1 MKITLRTYLF
11 TALAALVLF
20 AAQAQ
25 TSSRS
30 SSRLNMGQKRD
41 GAKIL
46 AGKPGSL
53 LGFKN
58 IVDKNLS
65 ITPSKAIN
73 SYYRS
78 LMLQNGSPVTNEAP
92 PSRPRTAT
100 TDNRNS
106 TIGESKSVLEIVKL
120 EDNMFAN
127 DKIVVRNIY
136 PNPANDFANI
146 EYNITGNV
154 SDAKILI
161 YNVLFSSVGDYDLTK
176 NEKQL
181 RLQTQ
186 DMPTGV
192 YYYQLMLD
200 GKKVATKKLIVRH

>member
-1 MKITLRTYLF
+1 MKITLRTYLI
-11 TALAALVLF
+11 TALSALVLF

-25 TSSRS
+25 TSTPNG
-30 SSRLNMGQKRD
+30 SRLNMGQKRD
-41 GAKIL
+41 AAKIM
-46 AGKPGSL
+46 ASKSRSL
-53 LGFKN
+53 ISFRATL
-58 IVDKNLS
+58 DRNLK

-78 LMLQNGSPVTNEAP
+78 VMLQSGTATQNEVA
-92 PSRPRTAT
+92 PSRSRTASS
-100 TDNRNS
+100 DNN
-106 TIGESKSVLEIVKL
+106 TVAESKTVLETTKL

-127 DKIVVRNIY
+127 DKIVVRNVY
-136 PNPANDFANI
+136 PNPANEFAEI

-154 SDAKILI
+154 GDAKILI
-161 YNVLFSSVGDYDLTK
+161 YNVLLSSVGDYDLNK

-181 RLQTQ
+181 RVHTQ

-192 YYYQLMLD
+192 YYYQLMLE

>member
-25 TSSRS
+25 TSNRNSG
-30 SSRLNMGQKRD
+30 RLNMGQKRD
-41 GAKIL
+41 AAKIM
-46 AGKPGSL
+46 ADRSGSL
-53 LGFKN
+53 LRFKTT
-58 IVDKNLS
+58 VDKNLK

-78 LMLQNGSPVTNEAP
+78 VMLQNGVPVPNEAAA
-92 PSRPRTAT
+92 SRSRTAT
-100 TDNRNS
+100 TDNN
-106 TIGESKSVLEIVKL
+106 TLAESKATLEIVKA

-161 YNVLFSSVGDYDLTK
+161 YNVLLSSVGDYDLNK
-176 NEKQL
+176 SEKQL
-181 RLQTQ
+181 RVQTQ

-192 YYYQLMLD
+192 YYYQLMLE
-200 GKKVATKKLIVRH
+200 GKKMATKKLIVRH

>member
-11 TALAALVLF
+11 TALSALVLF
-20 AAQAQ
+20 AAEAQ
-25 TSSRS
+25 TSSPNG
-30 SSRLNMGQKRD
+30 SRLNIGQKRD
-41 GAKIL
+41 AAKIM
-46 AGKPGSL
+46 ASKSRSL
-53 LGFKN
+53 ISFKTTL
-58 IVDKNLS
+58 DKNLK
-65 ITPSKAIN
+65 IVPSKAIN

-78 LMLQNGSPVTNEAP
+78 VMLQSGTTNQNEATTNR
-92 PSRPRTAT
+92 SRISN
-100 TDNRNS
+100 TDNS
-106 TIGESKSVLEIVKL
+106 SVSESKNVLETAKS

-127 DKIVVRNIY
+127 DKIVVRNVY
-136 PNPANDFANI
+136 PNPANEFAAI

-161 YNVLFSSVGDYDLTK
+161 YNVLLSGIGDYDLNK

-181 RLQTQ
+181 RVNTQ

-192 YYYQLMLD
+192 YYYQLMIE